1 MAEYTTNDA
10 QEVSSSGSILF
21 TTDAVPCR
29 KGYIY
34 HRPGS
39 GVFTLRG
46 VTTSCFARYLVQFG
60 GNIAVPEGGTAGA
73 ISVAIAIDGEII
85 PTSKAVVTP
94 AAVSQ
99 YFNVSSF
106 SYITVPKGCCLNVSI
121 ENSSGSSIMVE
132 NSNLLINR
140 VA

>member
-1 MAEYTTNDA
+1 MAEYTTNEI
-10 QEVSSSGSILF
+10 QEVLTSDNILF

-39 GVFTLRG
+39 GIFTLRG
-46 VTTSCFARYLVQFG
+46 VTQSCFARYLVQFG
-60 GNIAVPEGGTAGA
+60 GNIALPADGAAGP
-73 ISVAIAIDGEII
+73 ISVGIAVNGEII
-85 PTSKAVVTP
+85 PTSKAIVTP
-94 AAVSQ
+94 AEVSQ
-99 YFNVSSF
+99 YFNVLSF
-106 SYITVPKGCCLNVSI
+106 SYITVPKGCCFTVSI
-121 ENSSGSSIMVE
+121 ENTSDVNIMVQ